1 MIDFRYH
8 LVSLISVFLALA
20 VGIAL
25 GAGPLKES
33 IGDTLTGQV
42 EQLRTE
48 KESLR
53 AQSEFATARLE
64 EVEKAVTALG
74 PSAVAGT
81 LGGRRVALVVLGE
94 VDDSV
99 TDAVST
105 SINRAGG
112 SVTAVATVTDA
123 WTDPGRTAFV
133 QSIAG
138 TLVQYLDSKPA
149 DDAGARVELAE
160 ALVQSLSSA
169 AATDPDVLSSNA
181 GVALDL
187 LTGGDEPLVTLADP
201 VAVPADAVL
210 VLAGPI
216 TAETA
221 DGTAPT
227 AAPATSTDTTS
238 SSSSASPSAEQADR
252 VAAWTEI
259 AVAAQRRT
267 AGSVVVTGN
276 VADDGLV
283 HAVRASADLSGT
295 LSTVD
300 GVGSAIGAVATPLA
314 LVNRIAGTVGQY
326 GSGWGANAPVPPRV
340 MLPEVQRASAQDV
353 PTGTSTEGAV
363 PPADGAAPPADGAA
377 PSPTETTA
385 P

>member
-42 EQLRTE
+42 EQLRAE

-53 AQSEFATARLE
+53 AQSELATGRLE

-74 PSAVAGT
+74 PSIVAGT
-81 LGGRRVALVVLGE
+81 LGGRRVALVVVGE
-94 VDDSV
+94 VDGSV

-112 SVTAVATVTDA
+112 VVTAVATVTDA

-133 QSIAG
+133 QSLAG
-138 TLVQYLDSKPA
+138 TLVQYLDTKPA

-160 ALVQSLSSA
+160 ALVQSLSTA
-169 AATDPDVLSSNA
+169 DPTDPDVLSSNA

-187 LTGGDEPLVTLADP
+187 LGGGDEPLVTLDDP
-201 VAVPADAVL
+201 VSVPADAVL
-210 VLAGPI
+210 ILAGPI
-216 TAETA
+216 TPETA
-221 DGTAPT
+221 DGSAPT
-227 AAPATSTDTTS
+227 APPAETTPADRPS
-238 SSSSASPSAEQADR
+238 GTASASPSAEQTDR

-259 AVAAQRRT
+259 AAAAQRRT
-267 AGSVVVTGN
+267 AGAVVATGN
-276 VADDGLV
+276 VTDDGLV
-283 HAVRASADLSGT
+283 HAVRASADLAGT

-300 GVGSAIGAVATPLA
+300 GVGSPIGTVATPLA

-340 MLPEVQRASAQDV
+340 MLPEIVRTAAQ
-353 PTGTSTEGAV
+353 PS
-363 PPADGAAPPADGAA
+363 APPAGGATPPVGGA
-377 PSPTETTA
+377 GVPDPSASTA